1 MENITLGQIKDTLI
15 LITTLIASV
24 GALYGLLRKL
34 LLKFE
39 KRRLKADVV
48 TLMALAEKDILS
60 TEQKLLLHEEF
71 DDYIKAGGNSWA
83 KEKFESLQKE
93 GKI

>member
-1 MENITLGQIKDTLI
+1 MENITLGQISDILMKLSELI
-15 LITTLIASV
+15 IATGV
-24 GALYGLLRKL
+24 LYGLLRKL
-34 LLKFE
+34 LMKFE

-48 TLMALAEKDILS
+48 TLMALAEKDIIS
-60 TEQKLLLHEEF
+60 TEQKLLLHEEY

-83 KEKFESLQKE
+83 KEKFESLHKE

>member
-1 MENITLGQIKDTLI
+1 MENITLGQISD
-15 LITTLIASV
+15 IALKLSELTIAV
-24 GALYGLLRKL
+24 GVLYGLLRKL
-34 LLKFE
+34 LMKFE

-48 TLMALAEKDILS
+48 TLMALAERDIIS
-60 TEQKLLLHEEF
+60 TEQKLLLHEEY

-83 KEKFESLQKE
+83 KEKFESLHKE